1 MSIPHYHSVP
11 ELCSRLQLEPH
22 QLIHLILNKNL
33 TVSIYISNLKTYYF
47 DFVLNNQK
55 IDICDVH
62 SCFISGLFHLTPYET
77 SKILKKGIAH
87 VSCIKPQDD
96 AYITL
101 AHPYPISIVDFLI
114 DTHSISHINSF
125 TTSKGKHNQSVSC

>member
-1 MSIPHYHSVP
+1 MSTTNYHSVS
-11 ELCSRLQLEPH
+11 ELCVQLKLKPS
-22 QLIHLILNKNL
+22 QLIYLILNENL

-47 DFVLNNQK
+47 DFVLRDCK

-77 SKILKKGIAH
+77 QKILKKGKGS
-87 VSCIKPQDD
+87 VSCVKPQDD

-101 AHPYPISIVDFLI
+101 AHPYPISIDDLLI
-114 DTHSISHINSF
+114 DTQGLSQVNQAISLQEN
-125 TTSKGKHNQSVSC
+125 NQRLSC